1 MIFSASIFVD
11 FCLFLLCF
19 VIFCAI
25 FCANFDCEKQK
36 NKTPPFD
43 SRVRAYSEG
52 LSEGG
57 SYSLRVIVTVY
68 G

>member
-11 FCLFLLCF
+11 FLFILLYF

-36 NKTPPFD
+36 NKTPPFG

-52 LSEGG
+52 LSEGA
-57 SYSLRVIVTVY
+57 VIRCA
-68 G
+68 